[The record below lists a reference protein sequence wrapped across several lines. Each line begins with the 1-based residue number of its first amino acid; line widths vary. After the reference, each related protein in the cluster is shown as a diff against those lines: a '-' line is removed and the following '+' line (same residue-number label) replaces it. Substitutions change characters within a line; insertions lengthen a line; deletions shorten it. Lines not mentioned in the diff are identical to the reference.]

1 MTSEQPTATFGPDG
15 LKLPSF
21 KKPVPRDDVVSVWAF
36 FGYGDTR
43 AFIAEN
49 HGMSVQKVSA
59 ILAAPLPADWKE
71 SVDQLRSTWK

>member
-1 MTSEQPTATFGPDG
+1 MQLNATFSPDG
-15 LKLPSF
+15 LKLSSF

-59 ILAAPLPADWKE
+59 ILAVPLPEDWQK
-71 SVDQLRSTWK
+71 SVEQLRSTWK